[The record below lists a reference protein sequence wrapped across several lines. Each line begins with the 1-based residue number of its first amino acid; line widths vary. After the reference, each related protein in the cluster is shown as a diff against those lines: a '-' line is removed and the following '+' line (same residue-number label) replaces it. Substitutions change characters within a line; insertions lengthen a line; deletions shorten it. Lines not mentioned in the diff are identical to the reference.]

1 MIRSSDNSAENGIK
15 KVIFIIL
22 VILSIHIWELRYI
35 PQLIKSEN
43 LLVWMICIFSF
54 FLVMGR
60 SNMKFKYAILLFLA
74 GLIFNTMAAFM
85 NLGQSPVKTI
95 LAFEYS
101 YFILIYFLL
110 HNLNLS
116 RKFLENTIIAFAI
129 IYSVVFLAQ
138 YAVYPTIILRSDK
151 NTAVLSKQ
159 FEILGSGFL
168 VLGYLLSLNRYLI
181 YRGLKNIL
189 LAVGFIIILFLS
201 DFRTL
206 LAGAAV
212 VTLLL
217 LLRIV
222 HRPKDI
228 IKLVFVVLI
237 LFGLTQ
243 YQVFTKIINNMVVQ
257 TGNNI
262 KEGEKYVR
270 FVELEFFLKRYPQ
283 NISYFIIGGGRASG
297 ENLYRYNRE
306 AAFGMNYNI
315 VWVDIGLIGY
325 YIVIGGIATLGLL
338 WYSLK
343 AISIKLPRDRL
354 YLNLYFLYLIIV
366 SFTNEEIF
374 RDGIFT
380 VQAIALYL
388 IDISSVEKSD
398 TVETAPETG
407 TVSSANP

>member
-60 SNMKFKYAILLFLA
+60 SNMKFKYAILLFLT
-74 GLIFNTMAAFM
+74 GLVLNTMAAYM

-110 HNLNLS
+110 HYLNLS

-243 YQVFTKIINNMVVQ
+243 YQAFTKIINNMVAQ
-257 TGNNI
+257 TENNI

>member
-1 MIRSSDNSAENGIK
+1 
-15 KVIFIIL
+15 
-22 VILSIHIWELRYI
+22 
-35 PQLIKSEN
+35 
-43 LLVWMICIFSF
+43 
-54 FLVMGR
+54 
-60 SNMKFKYAILLFLA
+60 
-74 GLIFNTMAAFM
+74 
-85 NLGQSPVKTI
+85 
-95 LAFEYS
+95 
-101 YFILIYFLL
+101 
-110 HNLNLS
+110 
-116 RKFLENTIIAFAI
+116 
-129 IYSVVFLAQ
+129 
-138 YAVYPTIILRSDK
+138 
-151 NTAVLSKQ
+151 
-159 FEILGSGFL
+159 
-168 VLGYLLSLNRYLI
+168 
-181 YRGLKNIL
+181 
-189 LAVGFIIILFLS
+189 
-201 DFRTL
+201 
-206 LAGAAV
+206 
-212 VTLLL
+212 
-217 LLRIV
+217 
-222 HRPKDI
+222 
-228 IKLVFVVLI
+228 
-237 LFGLTQ
+237 
-243 YQVFTKIINNMVVQ
+243 MVVQ
-257 TGNNI
+257 TENNI

-297 ENLYRYNRE
+297 ENLLRYNRE